1 MVAAVTAAA
10 VALEPGGLIAWLIVG
25 LIAGA
30 LAGRVVEGRGLGCLG
45 DIVVG
50 VVGAFLGGLIVG
62 WLGIFSGG
70 TLGFLETLVVAFG
83 GAVVFLALV
92 RLVTGSRRRF

>member
-1 MVAAVTAAA
+1 MVAVLPAAV
-10 VALEPGGLIAWLIVG
+10 VALEPGGLLSWLIVG

-50 VVGAFLGGLIVG
+50 IVGAVLGGLIVG
-62 WLGIFSGG
+62 QLGILSGR
-70 TLGFLETLVVAFG
+70 LRFWETVVVAFF

-92 RLVTGSRRRF
+92 RLVTRSRRH

>member
-1 MVAAVTAAA
+1 LIAVVAGTAVT
-10 VALEPGGLIAWLIVG
+10 LEPGSLLLWLIVG

-50 VVGAFLGGLIVG
+50 IVGAVLGNLIVEQTG
-62 WLGIFSGG
+62 LLSG
-70 TLGFLETLVVAFG
+70 TLHFWGTLVVAFF

-92 RLVTGSRRRF
+92 RLVTRSRRR

>member
-1 MVAAVTAAA
+1 MVAVMEASAV
-10 VALEPGGLIAWLIVG
+10 VLEPGNIFSWLVVG
-25 LIAGA
+25 LVAGA

-50 VVGAFLGGLIVG
+50 IVGAVLGGLIVG
-62 WLGIFSGG
+62 QLGLFAG
-70 TLGFLETLVVAFG
+70 TLGFLETLVVAFF

-92 RLVTGSRRRF
+92 RLVTRSRRH

>member
-1 MVAAVTAAA
+1 MVAVLPAAV
-10 VALEPGGLIAWLIVG
+10 VALEPGGLLSWLIVG

-50 VVGAFLGGLIVG
+50 IVGAVLGGLIVG
-62 WLGIFSGG
+62 QLGILSGR
-70 TLGFLETLVVAFG
+70 LRFWETVVVAFF

-92 RLVTGSRRRF
+92 RLVTHSRRH

>member
-1 MVAAVTAAA
+1 MVAVVAAS
-10 VALEPGGLIAWLIVG
+10 VALFSVNSLLSWLIVG

-30 LAGRVVEGRGLGCLG
+30 LAGRVVEGRGLGCVG

-50 VVGAFLGGLIVG
+50 VVGAVVGGLIVRQ
-62 WLGIFSGG
+62 LNLVSGPLDFWG
-70 TLGFLETLVVAFG
+70 TLVVAFF

-92 RLVTGSRRRF
+92 RLVTRSRRN

>member
-1 MVAAVTAAA
+1 MVAILPAA
-10 VALEPGGLIAWLIVG
+10 VVLLEPGNVLAWLLVG

-30 LAGRVVEGRGLGCLG
+30 LAGRVVEGRGLGCVG

-50 VVGAFLGGLIVG
+50 VVGAVLGGLIVG
-62 WLGIFSGG
+62 QLGLFSG
-70 TLGFLETLVVAFG
+70 TAGFLETLVVAFF

-92 RLVTGSRRRF
+92 RLVTRSRRR

>member
-1 MVAAVTAAA
+1 MVAVLPAAV
-10 VALEPGGLIAWLIVG
+10 VALEPGGLLSWLIVG

-50 VVGAFLGGLIVG
+50 IVGAVLGGLIVG
-62 WLGIFSGG
+62 QLGIL
-70 TLGFLETLVVAFG
+70 TPADTELLLPLPTW
-83 GAVVFLALV
+83 
-92 RLVTGSRRRF
+92 RLR

>member
-1 MVAAVTAAA
+1 MLIAVVAAAA
-10 VALEPGGLIAWLIVG
+10 VALEPGGLLSWLVVG

-50 VVGAFLGGLIVG
+50 IVGAVLGGLIVG
-62 WLGIFSGG
+62 QLGLISGSLRFFG
-70 TLGFLETLVVAFG
+70 TLVVAFF
-83 GAVVFLALV
+83 GAVVFLALI
-92 RLVTGSRRRF
+92 RLVSGSRRR

>member
-1 MVAAVTAAA
+1 MIVAQPAAA
-10 VALEPGGLIAWLIVG
+10 VVLEPGGLFSWLLVG

-62 WLGIFSGG
+62 QLGLFTGG
-70 TLGFLETLVVAFG
+70 TLGFLETLVVAFF

-92 RLVTGSRRRF
+92 RLVAGARRH